1 MVGKLVALL
10 DDLMFARTPWKT
22 FFLKLG
28 TLCAAMFSV
37 TAPHSSVQIVKTDL
51 KYPNWCQA

>member
-10 DDLMFARTPWKT
+10 DDLMFAITPWKT

-28 TLCAAMFSV
+28 TLCASMFSV